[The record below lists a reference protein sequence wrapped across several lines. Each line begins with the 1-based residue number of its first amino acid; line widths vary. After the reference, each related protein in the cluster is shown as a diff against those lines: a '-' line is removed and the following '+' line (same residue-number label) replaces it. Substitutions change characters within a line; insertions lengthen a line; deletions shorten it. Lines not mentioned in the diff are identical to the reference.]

1 MNFDTFLNIRGLRKG
16 PGKFFMGVLESPGF
30 FLSVKSGNPVNSIC
44 TDPRNSMNSKLCF
57 PSLEGRGKG
66 FCLAFAVVCGLYVL
80 RMLIR
85 KE

>member
-1 MNFDTFLNIRGLRKG
+1 MNIDTFLNIRGLRKG
-16 PGKFFMGVLESPGF
+16 PGKSWI

-66 FCLAFAVVCGLYVL
+66 FGLAFAVVCGLYVL